1 MIYCWNQSIYVPSLY
16 LFSFS
21 LHCSFVPLFFLF
33 FTINNL
39 AEISTAH
46 IVGVTD
52 FSYGNDKNSCKTKK
66 KKWFYE
72 HIANG
77 CITNVNCW
85 LSQQQ
90 EKGLRVFV
98 GSENGRRS
106 SCKTGYFKWCRVVKK
121 TFPRSLSC
129 KMTTYYTDCCLTHC
143 FFFHQLIDVSVIHL
157 KYKLFLMFYHPPLH
171 SNVVRKRKKKNA
183 HATCNLQFWFQS
195 FIHSTSHSFIHSVF
209 WIKYCRKKNSVFN
222 TFFTFFFV
230 FPFTLLPFTV
240 RLCWFLWKCWPLIG
254 WRWLWKELIKVPV
267 I

>member
-1 MIYCWNQSIYVPSLY
+1 MFLLYTFFPSPFTAL
-16 LFSFS
+16 SF
-21 LHCSFVPLFFLF
+21 HYFFFFLRSTTLPKYQLHTSLEWRISVMV
-33 FTINNL
+33 TIRTV
-39 AEISTAH
+39 A
-46 IVGVTD
+46 
-52 FSYGNDKNSCKTKK
+52 KQKK

-171 SNVVRKRKKKNA
+171 SNVVRKRKKKC
-183 HATCNLQFWFQS
+183 TCNMQLTVLVSIVHPFDQS
-195 FIHSTSHSFIHSVF
+195 FIHSF
-209 WIKYCRKKNSVFN
+209 R
-222 TFFTFFFV
+222 
-230 FPFTLLPFTV
+230 
-240 RLCWFLWKCWPLIG
+240 FLD
-254 WRWLWKELIKVPV
+254 
-267 I
+267 